1 MNSEVI
7 QSIKINTICLFI
19 NSNPDILDILLLLLV
34 LFAIML
40 ILLRCQLRNKKKKAK
55 PFKGIENPQYI
66 EKTKSDNIYSLKKI
80 KSVDVKDTVNN
91 QCYGNEITEPIYHDI
106 PEQLK
111 SNQRSV
117 SYDRLEHNPIQKC
130 IASPNYQVIEPM
142 S

>member
-1 MNSEVI
+1 M
-7 QSIKINTICLFI
+7 
-19 NSNPDILDILLLLLV
+19 
-34 LFAIML
+34 
-40 ILLRCQLRNKKKKAK
+40 RNIEKKEI
-55 PFKGIENPQYI
+55 PCKGIENPQYI
-66 EKTKSDNIYSLKKI
+66 ERTKSDNIYLLKKI
-80 KSVDVKDTVNN
+80 NAVDVKDTVDNR
-91 QCYGNEITEPIYHDI
+91 CYGNEITEPFYHDI